1 MRSRKEHG
9 IYICPQFTI
18 SLLLYPAFKKCTS
31 PGVSWPWTKGL
42 NAADSGCV
50 PTLPPWRSKL
60 RAPLPPLDSNTTEV
74 TTAVLNVSIVN
85 CFTAVQDR
93 HCRLSL
99 LCWHVKDTV
108 AKTTRF
114 KASHC
119 SGISLAQHLLL
130 RRSSKPK
137 VWHPDL
143 IRTVQN
149 QFI

>member
-1 MRSRKEHG
+1 MEYIFAHSLQFHFCFIQLSRNALHLEYLGPGQRASTRQTLAVFPPCHHG
-9 IYICPQFTI
+9 GP
-18 SLLLYPAFKKCTS
+18 
-31 PGVSWPWTKGL
+31 
-42 NAADSGCV
+42 NSG
-50 PTLPPWRSKL
+50 PH
-60 RAPLPPLDSNTTEV
+60 AGPLDSNTREV
-74 TTAVLNVSIVN
+74 TTAVLSVSIVN

-93 HCRLSL
+93 HCRVSL
-99 LCWHVKDTV
+99 LCWQVKDTV

-119 SGISLAQHLLL
+119 SGISLAQHSLLL
-130 RRSSKPK
+130 RSSKPK